1 MFYTIYEITN
11 TINGKIY
18 IGKHQTTNLNDDYY
32 GSGKLI
38 KSAIKKYGKENFK
51 KELLFIFDTEDK
63 MNAKEKEIVTE
74 DFVSRK
80 DTYNTG
86 VGGEGGPHF
95 KGKTHDALTKEIIR
109 ENSLGNGNRKGKAPW
124 NKGKTQTQEHNQ
136 KIRESRQNTKHS
148 PDTIEKIKE
157 SRKNQVFSDETRRKM
172 SESAKNRKITGP

>member
-124 NKGKTQTQEHNQ
+124 NKEKTQTQEHNQ